1 MWFDW
6 DIHASRS
13 NGGPTAMSK
22 KPEAAYK
29 NMGFLNSASA
39 RTLRILSE

>member
-1 MWFDW
+1 
-6 DIHASRS
+6 
-13 NGGPTAMSK
+13 MSK

-39 RTLRILSE
+39 RTLRILSKYLEPQSRLQWQ

>member
-1 MWFDW
+1 
-6 DIHASRS
+6 
-13 NGGPTAMSK
+13 MSK

-39 RTLRILSE
+39 RTLRILSEYLEPQSRLQWQ